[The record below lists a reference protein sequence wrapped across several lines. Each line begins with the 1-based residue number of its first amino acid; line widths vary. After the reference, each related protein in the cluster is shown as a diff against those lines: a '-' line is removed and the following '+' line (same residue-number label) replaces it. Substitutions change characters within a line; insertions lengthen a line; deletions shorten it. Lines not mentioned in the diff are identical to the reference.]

1 MKHTKFYLFVLI
13 TIFVLGINTSCST
26 HLAIETN
33 NDSTKNTYCQITP
46 SVTLKNML
54 LSLTG
59 VTNPESLYNTVLL
72 KQSLEKAG
80 FSVENITVTE
90 NGSLNLLIET
100 KKLEIPGCTVS
111 KNNFTLLINQ
121 QTMSEV
127 LALIPSETTSYIDLL
142 MAPIIT
148 GEKLSS
154 KEYEA
159 LIASMYGNT
168 LANEMKSSM
177 MTISFK
183 APTEISLATIEPS
196 TCGTVKILAN
206 TAEYTLSLPEFL
218 SLFSGVKFCIQW
230 K

>member
-100 KKLEIPGCTVS
+100 KKLEIPGCTLS

-206 TAEYTLSLPEFL
+206 AAEYTLSLPEFL